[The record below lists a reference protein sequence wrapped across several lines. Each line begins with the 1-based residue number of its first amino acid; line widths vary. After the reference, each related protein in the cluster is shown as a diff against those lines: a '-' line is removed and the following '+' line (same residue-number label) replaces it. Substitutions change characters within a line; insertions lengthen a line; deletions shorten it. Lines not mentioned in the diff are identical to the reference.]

1 MNFTKKYFKIFIGIA
16 VLIMVVVVF
25 FFAQRSD
32 TLETGNLKN
41 WRAATTERRISA
53 AQIMTGATENIDIM
67 VACID
72 KMASLP
78 NSGEMAVRDAASLC
92 HTGIKLKPN
101 L

>member
-1 MNFTKKYFKIFIGIA
+1 MNFTKKYFKFFIGVS
-16 VLIMVVVVF
+16 VLILVVIIF

-32 TLETGNLKN
+32 TLETGTLKN

-53 AQIMTGATENIDIM
+53 AQIMTGASEDIETL

-72 KMASLP
+72 KMATLP
-78 NSGEMAVRDAASLC
+78 DSGEMAVRDAASLC
-92 HTGIKLKPN
+92 YTGIKLKPN